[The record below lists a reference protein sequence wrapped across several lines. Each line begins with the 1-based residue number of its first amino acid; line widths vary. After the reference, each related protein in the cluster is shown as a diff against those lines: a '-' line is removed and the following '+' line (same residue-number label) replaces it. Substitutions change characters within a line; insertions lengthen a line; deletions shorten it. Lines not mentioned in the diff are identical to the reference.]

1 MPLIPLL
8 AASEGFSFAEPYAIG
23 LMFGGLVMFT
33 AIWILSSHGRRSF
46 SPAAV
51 YLLLGALASAGL
63 HLLGIDLLDPIAES
77 ELIERL
83 AEFAVIVALFGA
95 GLRID
100 RRLSWSRWRSTVLLI
115 VFVMPLTIAAVA
127 LFASVFMGLSLGAAI
142 ILGACLAPTDPV
154 LARDVQ
160 VGPPGEGDRT
170 ETHFALTS
178 EAGFNDGLAFPF
190 VFLGVFVAAEGGT
203 GWIAEWLAA
212 DVLYAIAAG
221 IAVGALG
228 GQAIGRGADW
238 FRRHGWLRPAYD
250 GWVAMAAVL
259 AIYGL
264 TEVLGGYGF
273 LAAFAGGLSFRR
285 YEWDHEA
292 HDRVHGGADFLEN
305 ITELGMILLLGSTVT
320 IAGLSAPGLAGWLL
334 VPVLL
339 LLIRPG
345 AVLLAFSRSSIPR
358 KERLLIGW
366 FGIRGIGS
374 FYYAAVAI
382 NAGVLTTGE
391 IGLLYWTII
400 ACVGVSILAHGFTAG
415 PAMSTLRDS
424 PAKTKH

>member
-1 MPLIPLL
+1 ML
-8 AASEGFSFAEPYAIG
+8 AAAEGFSFAGHYAIG
-23 LMFGGLVMFT
+23 LFFGGLVMFT
-33 AIWILSSHGRRSF
+33 AVWILSSHRRRSF

-63 HLLGIDLLDPIAES
+63 SLLGIDLIDPIEQS
-77 ELIERL
+77 DLIERL

-95 GLRID
+95 GLSID
-100 RRLSWSRWRSTVLLI
+100 RPLGWHRWRSTLLLI
-115 VFVMPLTIAAVA
+115 VIVMPVTVGAVT
-127 LFASVFMGLSLGAAI
+127 LFASTLMGLSLGAAI
-142 ILGACLAPTDPV
+142 ILGASLAPTDPV

-190 VFLGVFVAAEGGT
+190 VFLGVFVAGEGGT
-203 GWIAEWLAA
+203 GWLAEWFAA
-212 DVLYAIAAG
+212 DLVYGIVGGLAIGAAG
-221 IAVGALG
+221 GW
-228 GQAIGRGADW
+228 AIGRGTDW
-238 FRRHGWLRPAYD
+238 ARKHQWLKPTYD
-250 GWVAMAAVL
+250 GWLAMAAVL
-259 AIYGL
+259 TIYGF
-264 TEVLGGYGF
+264 TEIVGAYGF

-305 ITELGMILLLGSTVT
+305 ITELGMVLLLGSTVT
-320 IAGLSAPGLAGWLL
+320 IAGLAAPGLTGWLL
-334 VPVLL
+334 VPVLFL
-339 LLIRPG
+339 IIRPA
-345 AVLLAFSRSSIPR
+345 AVMASFTGSGVAV

-382 NAGVLTTGE
+382 NAGILTTHE
-391 IGLLYWTII
+391 IGLIYWTII
-400 ACVGVSILAHGFTAG
+400 ACVGVSILVHGFTAG
-415 PAMSTLRDS
+415 PAMSTVSQSGDS
-424 PAKTKH
+424 PPEDLGA